1 MSRPE
6 QEIEHIKA
14 RIAAVY
20 ARRERLKQE
29 LETGAVAPRD
39 GFTRLDDT
47 DRELS
52 ELDSRFKQLW
62 DAARAGSAVAPHPA
76 SEWARRTPFEP
87 IHLDCVTAIML
98 KILDAKCK
106 MGAAEKTALAA
117 VYDEIKDRS
126 GQTLDAAVHALIA
139 AARAVSAR
147 AVSAYDISAA
157 DGDSKTLAEH
167 IHRWRER
174 AEAHIPKP
182 VMKDF
187 KQLLRAS
194 LPMP

>member
-1 MSRPE
+1 
-6 QEIEHIKA
+6 
-14 RIAAVY
+14 
-20 ARRERLKQE
+20 
-29 LETGAVAPRD
+29 
-39 GFTRLDDT
+39 
-47 DRELS
+47 
-52 ELDSRFKQLW
+52 
-62 DAARAGSAVAPHPA
+62 
-76 SEWARRTPFEP
+76 
-87 IHLDCVTAIML
+87 
-98 KILDAKCK
+98 

-139 AARAVSAR
+139 AARAVSAC
-147 AVSAYDISAA
+147 DISAA

>member
-1 MSRPE
+1 MSRTE
-6 QEIEHIKA
+6 QEIEQI
-14 RIAAVY
+14 RTSIAEVY

-29 LETGAVAPRD
+29 LETGAVPTRD
-39 GFTRLDDT
+39 GFTRLDEI

-62 DAARAGSAVAPHPA
+62 DATRASSAVVPHPA
-76 SEWARRTPFEP
+76 SDWARGRLFEP

-106 MGAAEKTALAA
+106 MGEAEKTALAA

-126 GQTLDAAVHALIA
+126 GQTLDASVHDLIA
-139 AARAVSAR
+139 SAR
-147 AVSAYDISAA
+147 LASARDVSDAA
-157 DGDSKTLAEH
+157 PAEH
-167 IHRWRER
+167 IHAWRVR

-194 LPMP
+194 LPMH

>member
-1 MSRPE
+1 MSRQE
-6 QEIEHIKA
+6 QEIEQIKA
-14 RIAAVY
+14 RIAEVY
-20 ARRERLKQE
+20 ARRERLKKE
-29 LETGAVAPRD
+29 LETGAVTPRD
-39 GFTRLDDT
+39 GFTRLDEI

-52 ELDSRFKQLW
+52 ELDSRFKQRW
-62 DAARAGSAVAPHPA
+62 DAARASSAVAPHPA
-76 SEWARRTPFEP
+76 SDWVRGTLFEP

-106 MGAAEKTALAA
+106 MGEAEKSALAA

-126 GQTLDAAVHALIA
+126 GQTLDAAVHDLIA
-139 AARAVSAR
+139 SAR
-147 AVSAYDISAA
+147 LTSDAA
-157 DGDSKTLAEH
+157 LAEH
-167 IHRWRER
+167 VHAWRVR

-194 LPMP
+194 LPMH

>member
-6 QEIEHIKA
+6 QEIEQIKT

-29 LETGAVAPRD
+29 LETGAVLPRD
-39 GFTRLDDT
+39 GFTRLNEI

-76 SEWARRTPFEP
+76 ADWARGMHFEP

-106 MGAAEKTALAA
+106 MGEAEQTALAA
-117 VYDEIKDRS
+117 VYDEIKDRA
-126 GQTLDAAVHALIA
+126 GQTLDASVHDLIA
-139 AARAVSAR
+139 SAR
-147 AVSAYDISAA
+147 PASTRDIPDAA
-157 DGDSKTLAEH
+157 LAEH
-167 IHRWRER
+167 IHAWRVR
-174 AEAHIPKP
+174 AEVHIPKP

-194 LPMP
+194 LPMH

>member
-1 MSRPE
+1 MSSHTQQIE
-6 QEIEHIKA
+6 QIKA

-20 ARRERLKQE
+20 AGRERLKQE

-39 GFTRLDDT
+39 GFTRLDVI

-62 DAARAGSAVAPHPA
+62 DTALATSAVVPNQGPDAA
-76 SEWARRTPFEP
+76 SDWARRTLFEP

-106 MGAAEKTALAA
+106 MGEAEKTALAA

-126 GQTLDAAVHALIA
+126 GQSLDSAVHALIA
-139 AARAVSAR
+139 SAR
-147 AVSAYDISAA
+147 LASARLASANLAA
-157 DGDSKTLAEH
+157 DAALAER
-167 IHRWRER
+167 IHAWRVT
-174 AEAHIPKP
+174 AEALIPKP

-187 KQLLRAS
+187 KQLLRAA
-194 LPMP
+194 LPLH